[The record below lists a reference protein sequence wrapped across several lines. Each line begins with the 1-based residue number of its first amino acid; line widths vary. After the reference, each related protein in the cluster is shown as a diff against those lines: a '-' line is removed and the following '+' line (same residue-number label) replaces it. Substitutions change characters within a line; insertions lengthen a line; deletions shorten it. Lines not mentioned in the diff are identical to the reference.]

1 MGLLMSDTMPSDP
14 MLDDAAW
21 MRESVS
27 AWVQATDA
35 ARDPYEYEAADRS
48 E

>member
-1 MGLLMSDTMPSDP
+1 MGLLMSDTMPSDL

-35 ARDPYEYEAADRS
+35 ARDPYDYEGAEPS